1 MGRKSRKR
9 KVELLSAESIRGIL
23 TGDSVALGELVV
35 NKMNYVKT
43 VIRNYADRNGI
54 ELDPDTV
61 DDLASVVWSK
71 FFSKRVRI
79 LKDFR

>member
-9 KVELLSAESIRGIL
+9 KGELLASEPIRGIL

-61 DDLASVVWSK
+61 DDLAIVVWSK

>member
-9 KVELLSAESIRGIL
+9 KGELLSAETIRGIL
-23 TGDSVALGELVV
+23 TGELVV